1 MYPSKILRVEFR
13 KKKGHLKRFLFG
25 FVFVFAFVLLFSLS
39 KYIFQE
45 MKFIFRKSLVDG

>member
-13 KKKGHLKRFLFG
+13 KKNGHLKRFLFG
-25 FVFVFAFVLLFSLS
+25 FVFVFVLLFSLS